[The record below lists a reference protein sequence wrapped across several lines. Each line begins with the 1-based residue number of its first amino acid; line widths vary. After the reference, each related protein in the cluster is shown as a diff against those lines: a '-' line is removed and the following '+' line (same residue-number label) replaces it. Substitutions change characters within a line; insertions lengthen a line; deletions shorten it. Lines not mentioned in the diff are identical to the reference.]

1 MPAEHHAGVLRAATR
16 VNIRKIALDR
26 VVNSG
31 GTILRTLL
39 PARRET
45 GVNSP
50 RRSPDG
56 QHIAALGWPADGKPD
71 ENVVYVIP
79 AGGGE
84 LRRLT
89 SPEEPGYKEGLEWHP
104 DSRRLTYMYYGHD
117 WRGDETRVAYLDGRA
132 TTLLLDQSYPTWDYF
147 GTWSPDGPSYYV
159 ISSARR
165 GSCRPSTSPGD
176 P

>member
-31 GTILRTLL
+31 DTILRTLL

-50 RRSPDG
+50 RWSPDG

-71 ENVVYVIP
+71 EKVVYVIP

-84 LRRLT
+84 LRRL
-89 SPEEPGYKEGLEWHP
+89 SGRPRHDAAAGPVVSDLGLFRDVEPRWPELLRH
-104 DSRRLTYMYYGHD
+104 LF
-117 WRGDETRVAYLDGRA
+117 RA
-132 TTLLLDQSYPTWDYF
+132 TRQL
-147 GTWSPDGPSYYV
+147 
-159 ISSARR
+159 SAIDIAR
-165 GSCRPSTSPGD
+165 
-176 P
+176 